1 MTICVVLMIYIFK
14 TLKIFLMRINT
25 PKLILARLALI
36 VFLMAAFISCD
47 KTIPNEN
54 LGPYNLDVT
63 LHSNETMKFDSKSS
77 GFGFIKF
84 RQDPNVPLTITLD
97 TWVFNLTP
105 NHDYLLQ
112 RAVNPI
118 TDNDC
123 TSTAW
128 LTLGK
133 GLVSQPIHSD
143 DLGNGMENLFRNVP
157 ASVEGTSY
165 RIHFQ
170 IIDAVSLATVLASD
184 CDQYT
189 IR

>member
-1 MTICVVLMIYIFK
+1 
-14 TLKIFLMRINT
+14 
-25 PKLILARLALI
+25 LALI
-36 VFLMAAFISCD
+36 AFLVTSFLACD
-47 KTIPNEN
+47 KTICKEK
-54 LGPYNLDVT
+54 LGPYNLDVK
-63 LHSNETMKFDSKSS
+63 LSSSETTKFDSKSS

-84 RQDPNVPLTITLD
+84 RQDPDVPLTITLD
-97 TWVFNLTP
+97 TWIFNLTP
-105 NHDYLLQ
+105 DHDYLLQ

-133 GLVSQPIHSD
+133 GLVSQAIHTD
-143 DLGNGMENLFRNVP
+143 GQGNGMENLFRNVP
-157 ASVEGTSY
+157 ASSEGTTF

-170 IIDAVSLATVLASD
+170 IIDAVSLAAVLTSD

>member
-1 MTICVVLMIYIFK
+1 
-14 TLKIFLMRINT
+14 MRIIS
-25 PKLILARLALI
+25 PKLITVRLALT
-36 VFLMAAFISCD
+36 VFLITVFIACD
-47 KTIPNEN
+47 KTIPEERG
-54 LGPYNLDVT
+54 LYNLDVK
-63 LHSNETMKFDSKSS
+63 LHSIETMKIDSKSS
-77 GFGFIKF
+77 DFGFIKF

-97 TWVFNLTP
+97 TWIFNLIP

-133 GLVSQPIHSD
+133 GLVSQPIHTD
-143 DLGNGMENLFRNVP
+143 GFGNGMENLFRNVP
-157 ASVEGTSY
+157 ASTEGTTF

-170 IIDAVSLATVLASD
+170 IIDAVSLAAVLTSD

-189 IR
+189 VR

>member
-1 MTICVVLMIYIFK
+1 
-14 TLKIFLMRINT
+14 MRINN
-25 PKLILARLALI
+25 PKLITVRLALI
-36 VFLMAAFISCD
+36 GFLITAFIGCG
-47 KTIPNEN
+47 KTIPKDE
-54 LGPYNLDVT
+54 LGPYNLDVK
-63 LHSNETMKFDSKSS
+63 LYSGETKNFDSKISP
-77 GFGFIKF
+77 FGFIKF

-133 GLVSQPIHSD
+133 GLVAQSIHTD
-143 DLGNGMENLFRNVP
+143 AHGNGMENLFRNVP
-157 ASVEGTSY
+157 ASSEGTTF

-170 IIDAVSLATVLASD
+170 IIDAVSLATVLTSD

-189 IR
+189 VR

>member
-1 MTICVVLMIYIFK
+1 
-14 TLKIFLMRINT
+14 MRINA
-25 PKLILARLALI
+25 PKLITARLAL
-36 VFLMAAFISCD
+36 VVSLMTAFIACD
-47 KTIPNEN
+47 KTIPNEE
-54 LGPYNLDVT
+54 LGPYNLDVK
-63 LHSNETMKFDSKSS
+63 LNSSETKKFDSKSP

-97 TWVFNLTP
+97 TWVFNLAP
-105 NHDYLLQ
+105 NHDYSLQ

-133 GLVSQPIHSD
+133 GLVSQSIHTD
-143 DLGNGMENLFRNVP
+143 GFGNGMENLFRNVP
-157 ASVEGTSY
+157 ASSEGATF

-170 IIDAVSLATVLASD
+170 IIDAVSLATVLTSD

-189 IR
+189 VR

>member
-1 MTICVVLMIYIFK
+1 MQ
-14 TLKIFLMRINT
+14 INV
-25 PKLILARLALI
+25 PKLLTARLALI
-36 VFLMAAFISCD
+36 VFLTIAFIACN
-47 KTIPNEN
+47 KTIPKEE
-54 LGPYNLDVT
+54 LGPYNLDVK
-63 LHSNETMKFDSKSS
+63 LLSGETKNFNSKSA

-84 RQDPNVPLTITLD
+84 RQDPTVPLTITLD

-133 GLVSQPIHSD
+133 GLVAQPIHTD
-143 DLGNGMENLFRNVP
+143 GFGNGMENLFRNVP
-157 ASVEGTSY
+157 ASSEGTTF

-170 IIDAVSLATVLASD
+170 IIDAVSLATVLTSD

-189 IR
+189 VR

>member
-1 MTICVVLMIYIFK
+1 MQV
-14 TLKIFLMRINT
+14 NT
-25 PKLILARLALI
+25 PKLIAARLTLI
-36 VFLMAAFISCD
+36 VFLATSFIACE
-47 KTIPNEN
+47 KTICKEK
-54 LGPYNLDVT
+54 LGPYNLDVK
-63 LHSNETMKFDSKSS
+63 LNSSETKKFDSKSS

-84 RQDPNVPLTITLD
+84 RQDPDVPLTITLD

-105 NHDYLLQ
+105 DHDYLLQ

-133 GLVSQPIHSD
+133 GLVSQPIHTD
-143 DLGNGMENLFRNVP
+143 AFGNGMENLFRNVP
-157 ASVEGTSY
+157 ATSEGTTF

-170 IIDAVSLATVLASD
+170 IIDAVSLATVLTSD

-189 IR
+189 VR

>member
-1 MTICVVLMIYIFK
+1 
-14 TLKIFLMRINT
+14 MRINY
-25 PKLILARLALI
+25 PKLITARLALI
-36 VFLMAAFISCD
+36 VFLITAFIACD
-47 KTIPNEN
+47 KTIPNEE
-54 LGPYNLDVT
+54 LGPYNLNVK
-63 LHSNETMKFDSKSS
+63 LNSGETKKFEGKSS

-84 RQDPNVPLTITLD
+84 RQDPNVPLTITLG
-97 TWVFNLTP
+97 TWVYNLSP

-133 GLVSQPIHSD
+133 GLVSQPIHTD
-143 DLGNGMENLFRNVP
+143 GFGNGMENLFRNVP
-157 ASVEGTSY
+157 ASSEGTTF

-170 IIDAVSLATVLASD
+170 IIDAVSLATVLTSD

-189 IR
+189 VR

>member
-1 MTICVVLMIYIFK
+1 MARFALT
-14 TLKIFLMRINT
+14 IFLM
-25 PKLILARLALI
+25 AGFVA
-36 VFLMAAFISCD
+36 CD
-47 KTIPNEN
+47 KTIPPEE
-54 LGPYNLDVT
+54 LGPYNLDVK
-63 LHSNETMKFDSKSS
+63 LNSVEVKKFDSKSS
-77 GFGFIKF
+77 AFGFIKF

-123 TSTAW
+123 TSTVW

-133 GLVSQPIHSD
+133 GLVSQPIHTD
-143 DLGNGMENLFRNVP
+143 EFGNGMENLFRNVP

-170 IIDAVSLATVLASD
+170 IIDAVSLATVLTSD

>member
-1 MTICVVLMIYIFK
+1 V
-14 TLKIFLMRINT
+14 RINA
-25 PKLILARLALI
+25 PKLITARLAFILFLI
-36 VFLMAAFISCD
+36 FAFIACD
-47 KTIPNEN
+47 KTMPKEE
-54 LGPYNLDVT
+54 LGPYDLDVT
-63 LHSNETMKFDSKSS
+63 LHSNDTKKFDSKSS
-77 GFGFIKF
+77 SFGFIKF
-84 RQDPNVPLTITLD
+84 RQDPSVPLTITLD

-105 NHDYLLQ
+105 NQDYLLQ

-133 GLVSQPIHSD
+133 GLVSQTIHTD
-143 DLGNGMENLFRNVP
+143 GFGNGMENLFRNVP
-157 ASVEGTSY
+157 ASSEGTTL

-170 IIDAVSLATVLASD
+170 IIDAVSLATVLTSD

-189 IR
+189 VR

>member
-1 MTICVVLMIYIFK
+1 
-14 TLKIFLMRINT
+14 MRINA
-25 PKLILARLALI
+25 PKLITASFALTVLLI
-36 VFLMAAFISCD
+36 TGFIACD
-47 KTIPNEN
+47 KTIPDE
-54 LGPYNLDVT
+54 LGLYNLDVK
-63 LHSNETMKFDSKSS
+63 LHSIETTKIDSKTSD
-77 GFGFIKF
+77 FGFIKF

-133 GLVSQPIHSD
+133 GLVSQAIHTD
-143 DLGNGMENLFRNVP
+143 GLGNGMANLFRNVP
-157 ASVEGTSY
+157 ASSEGSTF

-170 IIDAVSLATVLASD
+170 IIDAVSLAAVLTSD

-189 IR
+189 VR

>member
-1 MTICVVLMIYIFK
+1 
-14 TLKIFLMRINT
+14 
-25 PKLILARLALI
+25 
-36 VFLMAAFISCD
+36 MACD
-47 KTIPNEN
+47 KTMPKEE
-54 LGPYNLDVT
+54 LDAYDLDVK
-63 LHSNETMKFDSKSS
+63 LNSGEINKFDSKSS
-77 GFGFIKF
+77 AFGFIKF

-123 TSTAW
+123 SSTAW

-133 GLVSQPIHSD
+133 GLVSQPIHTD
-143 DLGNGMENLFRNVP
+143 GFGNGMENLFRNVP
-157 ASVEGTSY
+157 ASVEGTTY

-170 IIDAVSLATVLASD
+170 IIDAVSLATVLTSD
-184 CDQYT
+184 CAQYT
-189 IR
+189 VR

>member
-1 MTICVVLMIYIFK
+1 
-14 TLKIFLMRINT
+14 MRISI
-25 PKLILARLALI
+25 PKLFIARLALI
-36 VFLMAAFISCD
+36 GFLITAFISCD
-47 KTIPNEN
+47 KTIPKEE
-54 LGPYNLDVT
+54 LGPYNLDVKLT
-63 LHSNETMKFDSKSS
+63 SIETKNLNGKISS
-77 GFGFIKF
+77 FGFIKF

-133 GLVSQPIHSD
+133 GLVAQPIHTD
-143 DLGNGMENLFRNVP
+143 GFGNGMENLFRNVP
-157 ASVEGTSY
+157 ASSEGTTF

-170 IIDAVSLATVLASD
+170 IIDAVSLAVVLTSD

-189 IR
+189 VR

>member
-1 MTICVVLMIYIFK
+1 
-14 TLKIFLMRINT
+14 MRINV
-25 PKLILARLALI
+25 PKLSTARLAFIVVLI
-36 VFLMAAFISCD
+36 TAFVACD
-47 KTIPNEN
+47 KTVPRED

-63 LHSNETMKFDSKSS
+63 LHSNEVTKFDGKGSA
-77 GFGFIKF
+77 FGFIKF
-84 RQDPNVPLTITLD
+84 RQDPNVPLTITLG
-97 TWVFNLTP
+97 TWVFKLAP

-133 GLVSQPIHSD
+133 GLVSQPIHTD
-143 DLGNGMENLFRNVP
+143 GFGNGMENLFRNVP
-157 ASVEGTSY
+157 ASSEGTTF

-189 IR
+189 VR

>member
-1 MTICVVLMIYIFK
+1 LIN
-14 TLKIFLMRINT
+14 IFLNLKTFFMRINA
-25 PKLILARLALI
+25 PKLITARLALI
-36 VFLMAAFISCD
+36 VFLVTAFIACD
-47 KTIPNEN
+47 KTMPKDE
-54 LGPYNLDVT
+54 LGPYNLDVKLYSSGT
-63 LHSNETMKFDSKSS
+63 EKFDIKSS

-123 TSTAW
+123 SSTAW

-133 GLVSQPIHSD
+133 GLVSQPIQTD
-143 DLGNGMENLFRNVP
+143 AFGNGMENLFRNVP
-157 ASVEGTSY
+157 ASAEGTTF

-170 IIDAVSLATVLASD
+170 IIDAVSLATVLTSD

-189 IR
+189 VR

>member
-1 MTICVVLMIYIFK
+1 
-14 TLKIFLMRINT
+14 MRINA
-25 PKLILARLALI
+25 PRLITARLSLI
-36 VFLMAAFISCD
+36 MFLIIAFIACD
-47 KTIPNEN
+47 KTIPNED

-77 GFGFIKF
+77 EFGFIKF

-133 GLVSQPIHSD
+133 GLVSQPIHTD
-143 DLGNGMENLFRNVP
+143 AFGNGMENLFRNVP

-170 IIDAVSLATVLASD
+170 IIDAISLATVLTSD

>member
-1 MTICVVLMIYIFK
+1 
-14 TLKIFLMRINT
+14 MRINA
-25 PKLILARLALI
+25 PKLNTARLAFLAFLI
-36 VFLMAAFISCD
+36 TAFIACD
-47 KTIPNEN
+47 KTIPEE
-54 LGPYNLDVT
+54 LGPYNLDVK
-63 LHSNETMKFDSKSS
+63 LHSSETTKSDSKSS

-97 TWVFNLTP
+97 TWVFSLTP

-133 GLVSQPIHSD
+133 GLVSQPIHTD
-143 DLGNGMENLFRNVP
+143 GLGNGMENLFRNVP
-157 ASVEGTSY
+157 ASSEGTTL

-170 IIDAVSLATVLASD
+170 IIDAVSLATVLTSD

-189 IR
+189 VR

>member
-1 MTICVVLMIYIFK
+1 
-14 TLKIFLMRINT
+14 MRINV
-25 PKLILARLALI
+25 PKMNTARLAFI
-36 VFLMAAFISCD
+36 VFLITVFISCD
-47 KTIPNEN
+47 KTSPNDD

-63 LHSNETMKFDSKSS
+63 LHSDASMKFDSKSS
-77 GFGFIKF
+77 GFGFLKF

-97 TWVFNLTP
+97 TWVFKLAP

-133 GLVSQPIHSD
+133 GLVSQPIHTD
-143 DLGNGMENLFRNVP
+143 GLGNGMENLFRNVP
-157 ASVEGTSY
+157 ASSEGSTF

-170 IIDAVSLATVLASD
+170 IIDAVSLATVLTSD

-189 IR
+189 VR

>member
-1 MTICVVLMIYIFK
+1 
-14 TLKIFLMRINT
+14 MRINAA
-25 PKLILARLALI
+25 KLITARLALI
-36 VFLMAAFISCD
+36 VFLITAFIACD
-47 KTIPNEN
+47 KTIPSDE
-54 LGPYNLDVT
+54 LGPYNLDVK
-63 LHSNETMKFDSKSS
+63 LVSGETKKFDSKSS
-77 GFGFIKF
+77 EFGYIKF

-133 GLVSQPIHSD
+133 GLVAQTIHTD
-143 DLGNGMENLFRNVP
+143 AFGNGMENLFRNVP
-157 ASVEGTSY
+157 ASSEGTTF

-170 IIDAVSLATVLASD
+170 IIDAVSLATVLTSD

-189 IR
+189 VR

>member
-1 MTICVVLMIYIFK
+1 
-14 TLKIFLMRINT
+14 MRINP
-25 PKLILARLALI
+25 PKLITVRLALV
-36 VFLMAAFISCD
+36 VFLMTAFTACD
-47 KTIPNEN
+47 KTIPKEE
-54 LGPYNLDVT
+54 LGPYNLDVK
-63 LHSNETMKFDSKSS
+63 LNSSEIKKFDSKSS

-133 GLVSQPIHSD
+133 GLVSQPIHTD
-143 DLGNGMENLFRNVP
+143 VLGNGMENLFRNVP
-157 ASVEGTSY
+157 ASSEGTTF

-170 IIDAVSLATVLASD
+170 IIDAVSQVTVLTSD

-189 IR
+189 VR

>member
-1 MTICVVLMIYIFK
+1 
-14 TLKIFLMRINT
+14 MRIT
-25 PKLILARLALI
+25 APKLIMARLALI
-36 VFLMAAFISCD
+36 VFVISVFIACD
-47 KTIPNEN
+47 KAIPKEE
-54 LGPYNLDVT
+54 LGPYNLDVK
-63 LHSNETMKFDSKSS
+63 LYSSETVKFDSKSS

-97 TWVFNLTP
+97 TWVFNLAP
-105 NHDYLLQ
+105 DHDYLLQ

-133 GLVSQPIHSD
+133 GLVSQPIHTD
-143 DLGNGMENLFRNVP
+143 DFGNGMENLFRNVP
-157 ASVEGTSY
+157 ASSEGTTY

-170 IIDAVSLATVLASD
+170 IIDAVSLATVLTSD

-189 IR
+189 VQ

>member
-1 MTICVVLMIYIFK
+1 
-14 TLKIFLMRINT
+14 MRINV
-25 PKLILARLALI
+25 PKMITARLVLI
-36 VFLMAAFISCD
+36 AFLITAFIACD
-47 KTIPNEN
+47 KTIPHED
-54 LGPYNLDVT
+54 LGPYDLDVT
-63 LHSNETMKFDSKSS
+63 LHSNEAIKFDSKNS

-97 TWVFNLTP
+97 TWVFKLAP
-105 NHDYLLQ
+105 NHDYWLQ

-133 GLVSQPIHSD
+133 GLVSQAIHTD
-143 DLGNGMENLFRNVP
+143 AFGNGMENLFRNVP
-157 ASVEGTSY
+157 ATSEGTTF

-170 IIDAVSLATVLASD
+170 IIDAVSLATVLTSD

-189 IR
+189 VR

>member
-1 MTICVVLMIYIFK
+1 
-14 TLKIFLMRINT
+14 MRINT
-25 PKLILARLALI
+25 PKLFTARLSLI
-36 VFLMAAFISCD
+36 MFLIIAFTACD
-47 KTIPNEN
+47 KTIPDEN

-63 LHSNETMKFDSKSS
+63 LHSNETTKFDSKTS

-84 RQDPNVPLTITLD
+84 RQDPSVPLTATLD
-97 TWVFNLTP
+97 TWIFNLTP
-105 NHDYLLQ
+105 DHDYLLQ

-133 GLVSQPIHSD
+133 GLVSQPIHTD
-143 DLGNGMENLFRNVP
+143 GLGNGMENLFRNFP
-157 ASVEGTSY
+157 ASVEGTTY

-170 IIDAVSLATVLASD
+170 IIDAVSLATVLTSD
-184 CDQYT
+184 CDQFT

>member
-1 MTICVVLMIYIFK
+1 MQ
-14 TLKIFLMRINT
+14 INA
-25 PKLILARLALI
+25 PKLILPRFALI
-36 VFLMAAFISCD
+36 VFLVTAFIGCD
-47 KTIPNEN
+47 KTTPKED
-54 LGPYNLDVT
+54 LGPYNLDVV
-63 LHSNETMKFDSKSS
+63 LNSGEIKKDFDSKSS

-123 TSTAW
+123 SSTSW

-133 GLVSQPIHSD
+133 GLVSQPIHTD
-143 DLGNGMENLFRNVP
+143 DFGNGMENLFRNVP

-165 RIHFQ
+165 HIHFQ
-170 IIDAVSLATVLASD
+170 IIDAVSLATVLTSD
-184 CDQYT
+184 CYQYT
-189 IR
+189 VR